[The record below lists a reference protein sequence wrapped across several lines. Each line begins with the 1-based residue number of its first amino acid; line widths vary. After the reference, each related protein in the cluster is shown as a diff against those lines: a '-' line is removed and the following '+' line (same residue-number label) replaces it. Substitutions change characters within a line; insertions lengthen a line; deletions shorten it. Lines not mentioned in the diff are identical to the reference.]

1 MRESSS
7 SVWLW
12 SFESKSKIAQRTDFS
27 PTHTLGYTDLKS
39 QNFSFHQLIYPFAR
53 HTFKLHLRFVSW
65 RIRKEADTQQLRRST
80 LTWVEQV
87 ATQADCCVKAA
98 ELEMSRNAT
107 FSMWIPTLPLSV
119 VCLFCRPSGLTSLWR
134 PSIESCANHVN
145 RFSFRYLKLSQSPE
159 LDNSCMYKCSSP
171 SFPGDG
177 DGQEW
182 QWWAGANWAQLFPL
196 LSSLCMSCESRNL
209 VIQANGHEL
218 THIAARLMCQSKSVA
233 S

>member
-27 PTHTLGYTDLKS
+27 PTYTLSYTDLKS
-39 QNFSFHQLIYPFAR
+39 LHFSFHQLIYPFAR

-98 ELEMSRNAT
+98 ELEMSRNCT
-107 FSMWIPTLPLSV
+107 CLKVDPYSSSV
-119 VCLFCRPSGLTSLWR
+119 GCLL
-134 PSIESCANHVN
+134 V
-145 RFSFRYLKLSQSPE
+145 
-159 LDNSCMYKCSSP
+159 
-171 SFPGDG
+171 
-177 DGQEW
+177 
-182 QWWAGANWAQLFPL
+182 
-196 LSSLCMSCESRNL
+196 LSSLWFNQSVTTLHWELRKSCEQ
-209 VIQANGHEL
+209 I
-218 THIAARLMCQSKSVA
+218 
-233 S
+233 